1 METKKNISLEEIGK
15 ELPFSVPENYFE
27 QFANQIDKQI
37 GYNSTRSHK
46 IFRPW
51 MYAAAAVF
59 VGVMVLTPVFYT
71 NNTQHNG
78 TKNTDNYETYVLSQ
92 VDETALLDCYVD
104 NNNSKK

>member
-1 METKKNISLEEIGK
+1 MKTNKNMSFEEIGK
-15 ELPFSVPENYFE
+15 ELPFSVPDNYFE

-51 MYAAAAVF
+51 MYATAAVF

-71 NNTQHNG
+71 ANNQSNIV
-78 TKNTDNYETYVLSQ
+78 KNTDNYETYVLSQ
-92 VDETALLDCYVD
+92 VDESALLDCYVE
-104 NNNSKK
+104 NSSAK